1 MRVSLIE
8 GLCLVAIGAAMVEI
22 HDNHRFPRAGNAP
35 AAGLAT
41 AAKPAAVAVPER
53 LPDSEGATA
62 PSDR

>member
-22 HDNHRFPRAGNAP
+22 HDNHRFARAGNAP

-41 AAKPAAVAVPER
+41 AAKPAAVAAPKR

>member
-1 MRVSLIE
+1 VRVSLIE

-22 HDNHRFPRAGNAP
+22 HDNHRFARAGNAP

-41 AAKPAAVAVPER
+41 AAKPAAVAAPKR